1 MEQEIFNENGLGNLD
16 KKELMASIQGRCANQ
31 IKYNWLFTVLWV
43 VVFLIIAAS
52 ALGRNWKE
60 WISVFTPLAVGLLC
74 LFNALWYGKM
84 SRCGDAKQLLSVFR
98 KGYIWSCVVVGIAAA
113 FIGYTLAFLTDN
125 DLNERFGT
133 VVFAAII
140 ALFILAAFITLS
152 TEFRVKSI
160 KKNGINN
167 LRKLEGI

>member
-1 MEQEIFNENGLGNLD
+1 MEQEIFNENGLD
-16 KKELMASIQGRCANQ
+16 KKELIASIQGRCAKQ
-31 IKYNWLFTVLWV
+31 TKYNWLFTVLWI

-52 ALGRNWKE
+52 AFGRNWKE
-60 WISVFTPLAVGLLC
+60 WICVFTPLAVGLLC

-113 FIGYTLAFLTDN
+113 FIGYTLAFLIDN
-125 DLNERFGT
+125 NLNEMFGT

-140 ALFILAAFITLS
+140 ALFILAVLITCS
-152 TEFRVKSI
+152 TEYRVKSI
-160 KKNGINN
+160 KKNGINI
-167 LRKLEGI
+167 LRELEGI

>member
-1 MEQEIFNENGLGNLD
+1 MEQEKFNEKCLD
-16 KKELMASIQGRCANQ
+16 KKELVASIQGRCAKQ
-31 IKYNWLFTVLWV
+31 TKYNWLFTDLWV

-60 WISVFTPLAVGLLC
+60 WICVFTPLAVGLLC

-84 SRCGDAKQLLSVFR
+84 SRCGDAKQLLSLFR
-98 KGYIWSCVVVGIAAA
+98 KGYIWSCVVVGLAAA

-125 DLNERFGT
+125 DLSERFGT
-133 VVFAAII
+133 VVFAAVIV
-140 ALFILAAFITLS
+140 LFILATFITLS

-160 KKNGINN
+160 KKNGIND
-167 LRKLEGI
+167 LRELEGI

>member
-1 MEQEIFNENGLGNLD
+1 MEQENFNENGLSKLD
-16 KKELMASIQGRCANQ
+16 KKELVASIQGRCAKQ
-31 IKYNWLFTVLWV
+31 SKYNWLFTVLWMAA
-43 VVFLIIAAS
+43 FLMIAAS
-52 ALGRNWKE
+52 AFRCNWNE
-60 WISVFTPLAVGLLC
+60 WICVFLPLAVGLLC

-125 DLNERFGT
+125 DLSERFGT
-133 VVFAAII
+133 AVFAAII

-160 KKNGINN
+160 KKNGIND
-167 LRKLEGI
+167 LRDLEGI